1 MWKGKN
7 KRYVHKE
14 IVRDKLKEKGI
25 IWKEKEAV
33 EEIFNLTDI
42 LMETILDEVVKL
54 YKFENKKYNRKLLS
68 KDTVDLAFE
77 NILVKRWE
85 EHK

>member
-1 MWKGKN
+1 VIFTNRKSWSNCK
-7 KRYVHKE
+7 
-14 IVRDKLKEKGI
+14 

-77 NILVKRWE
+77 NILIKRWE